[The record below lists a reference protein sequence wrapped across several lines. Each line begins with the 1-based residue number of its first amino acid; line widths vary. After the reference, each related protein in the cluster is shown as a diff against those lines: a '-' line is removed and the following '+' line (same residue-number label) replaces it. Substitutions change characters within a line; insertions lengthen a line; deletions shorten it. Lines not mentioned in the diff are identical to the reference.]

1 MTWNLLIPYLAAL
14 IYLLLSARS
23 DLKYRSIHP
32 LSAILTA
39 AAAVP
44 FNLLTGLYPPAELVY
59 LLGGGAF
66 LFLISFA
73 SHSALGAGDCFVITA
88 CGFLIGFSEE
98 IACMTSGFLLCA
110 IWSISLLLRK
120 KAERKDTLPFLPF
133 LFAGHLTVFTLN
145 LIT

>member
-23 DLKYRSIHP
+23 DLKYRSIRP

-59 LLGGGAF
+59 LLSGGAF

-73 SHSALGAGDCFVITA
+73 SHFALGAGDCFAITA
-88 CGFLIGFSEE
+88 CGFLIKNYIFKQ
-98 IACMTSGFLLCA
+98 F
-110 IWSISLLLRK
+110 R
-120 KAERKDTLPFLPF
+120 
-133 LFAGHLTVFTLN
+133 
-145 LIT
+145 